1 MEQRAN
7 LKKEY
12 LQGSLTIM
20 RKTVKKRYIKISNDF
35 LRKYDLSF
43 RARGLNAYI
52 LSKQDNWKV
61 IISHIANFHNKGECY
76 VSTARNELIK
86 AGYWHYKRE
95 RKDSGEYDK
104 GVTLVFDESKES
116 VAAKYFKGEKK
127 VFRTDSDSD
136 FTLLTC
142 DHLDDSRLSLIS
154 KGILSYILTQ
164 PNNWKFDIDDLV
176 EKGTEGI
183 GTIREEVNL
192 LIKCGYIQRFRIY
205 KDGVLTG
212 NQMIASEEPFNE
224 HERIKSVLYFNNK
237 IKINFENGR
246 NEVVF
251 ISNKQEDNN
260 DCNNNINETEKP
272 AVSEQNCTS
281 DLFNENLDVVNI
293 DNVNPDLSIIN
304 NLINTNKNNLSLYKN
319 NKKDDFISYSKSN
332 IKKQIEY
339 DILVQEFSK
348 TYLDPIV
355 NAMYKVLNCRDKHIR
370 IAKVYYLADGV
381 KEVFKSINAI
391 DVDFFI
397 KSFLSVKKEV
407 GNLSEYIKSALYN
420 NYINLDLSMRNK
432 VNAYSDDILD
442 KEECGEDEGFS
453 KYKNAEFKKTPENS
467 DDLIGDFVVEED
479 IDIFSNFSDFL
490 KEINDDELSNNDSL
504 ENNNTHN
511 DLEANKDDLS
521 EEVSE
526 ATSYWEEY
534 KKSLSSGKMLFLDTF
549 VKEVEVVNGELF
561 IHPKN
566 SYKDKVKYELE
577 RKYLEDIKEFF
588 KENYR
593 IKECYIR

>member
-1 MEQRAN
+1 
-7 LKKEY
+7 
-12 LQGSLTIM
+12 
-20 RKTVKKRYIKISNDF
+20 
-35 LRKYDLSF
+35 
-43 RARGLNAYI
+43 
-52 LSKQDNWKV
+52 
-61 IISHIANFHNKGECY
+61 
-76 VSTARNELIK
+76 
-86 AGYWHYKRE
+86 
-95 RKDSGEYDK
+95 
-104 GVTLVFDESKES
+104 
-116 VAAKYFKGEKK
+116 
-127 VFRTDSDSD
+127 
-136 FTLLTC
+136 
-142 DHLDDSRLSLIS
+142 
-154 KGILSYILTQ
+154 
-164 PNNWKFDIDDLV
+164 
-176 EKGTEGI
+176 
-183 GTIREEVNL
+183 
-192 LIKCGYIQRFRIY
+192 
-205 KDGVLTG
+205 
-212 NQMIASEEPFNE
+212 MIASEEPFNE

-370 IAKVYYLADGV
+370 IAKVYYLAGGV

-577 RKYLEDIKEFF
+577 RKYLEDIMKYELERKYLEDIKEFF